1 MNIAGIAGAAIT
13 VAILSLTLRYYKQ
26 EYSVFIGLAAAV
38 ALLLIILPQVSVV
51 LAFVDTVS
59 ARGIDLPSRLRPV
72 LRALGVAFIT
82 QTAADTC
89 RDCGENAL
97 AAKVELAGKCAI
109 LVIALPLM
117 QELLSLVTGLLN

>member
-1 MNIAGIAGAAIT
+1 MNIAGIAGAAIA
-13 VAILSLTLRYYKQ
+13 VAILSLTLKSYRQ
-26 EYSVFIGLAAAV
+26 EYSVFVGLLAAV
-38 ALLLIILPQVSVV
+38 ALLMVILPQVSAV
-51 LAFVDTVS
+51 LAFVETVS
-59 ARGIDLPSRLRPV
+59 ARGIDLPGRLQPV
-72 LRALGVAFIT
+72 LKALGVAFIA
-82 QTAADTC
+82 QTGADTC